1 MEERRT
7 DYYGQDPRPP
17 RPMYPQGQGYGQA
30 QGYGQRQGYMPAVR
44 PIPPMPEQTPVL
56 PVSAQGIR
64 QLTRAE
70 RAEAARIAAESEFT
84 FEGYQVVRREF
95 FSHRYEPTLT
105 IKENSILFNNAAISK
120 LDQVVYIQMLV
131 NPATEKLVIRPC
143 AEGAKDAIRWC
154 VVKGDK
160 RRSREITCGLFI
172 AKLYDMMKW
181 EQHYRYKLQGAR
193 IDYNGEMLY
202 IFDLTSTEAFL
213 PSVKDPETAKR
224 RPSKPMYPEDWRDSF
239 GMSVREHT
247 RSTQIDLMEGYNSW
261 SQEEPLVGEILD
273 DDGGP
278 MATVL
283 QPAAGDVYGAA
294 EGRYGR

>member
-17 RPMYPQGQGYGQA
+17 RPMYLQGQGYGQA

-56 PVSAQGIR
+56 PVAAQGIR

-143 AEGAKDAIRWC
+143 AEGAKAAIRWC

-193 IDYNGEMLY
+193 IDYNGETLY
-202 IFDLTSTEAFL
+202 IFDLMSTEAFL

-273 DDGGP
+273 DDGVP

>member
-193 IDYNGEMLY
+193 IDYNGETLY
-202 IFDLTSTEAFL
+202 IFDLKSTEAFL

-273 DDGGP
+273 DDGVP